1 MGNYK
6 RRRHWAFGD
15 SSGTFVNEPLF
26 DLWALR
32 ILALP
37 GVLARAKHRD
47 IFEMEDQFFKR
58 LGIPATDNPNSND
71 PEAEPTQA
79 TIKRVLKAK
88 ERKLPAFPEPLAT
101 NLISLGEEIG
111 LTELEQTLLGFYII
125 LNSTPWLDNV
135 ADQLGSN
142 LSNPLVCHALSAILH
157 FPSEA
162 ISQALSCKSTLTTA
176 GLLRFDRSAC
186 GNLRSR
192 VDLGSGVSGAL
203 MSQKNSANELLS
215 AFFQIAQPANLTV
228 EDYSH
233 VAEDIALLRP
243 LLANTCKNQTHGVN
257 ILLYGTPGTGKT
269 ELARLLASEAS
280 VPLYEVSTVDEDG
293 DPRPGEKR
301 LSVFRLS
308 QQVLKRRL
316 PCALLFDE
324 IEDAFPSRF
333 SLSPFWGQ
341 AKPVGQQKA
350 WTNQLLE
357 SNPVPAIWISNQIE
371 QIDEAFLRRFTY
383 ILQLETPSRKA
394 RRRLIENKVQPLA
407 VSERWIDR
415 LADENHIKP
424 AHIETAV
431 RAASF
436 MQVSP
441 GKSAEAAIMRTLS
454 HLSEVCGNPL
464 PPFLAS
470 SDPITYHLEYV
481 NPSFDLEAVLQGL
494 RTTPSG
500 RLCLYGPPG
509 TGKTAFGKYLAE
521 QLDKPLMV
529 RRASDLLNM
538 YVGQTEKL
546 TAQMFREAEQ
556 DGAVLLLDEADS
568 FLRDRSNAVRS
579 WEVTQVNEF
588 LTGMEH
594 FEGIFIAS
602 TNLLRDLDQ
611 AVFRRFDFKI
621 EFRPLT
627 RAQRFAL
634 CNQILRDQAQTE
646 LDASNPAVRRLE
658 ALDQLTPGDFAAA
671 LRRLRLVKKLSAST
685 FLDALAEECVHK
697 PGGQHRPIGFIN

>member
-1 MGNYK
+1 MRYH
-6 RRRHWAFGD
+6 RRSALWANGAGGVGFL
-15 SSGTFVNEPLF
+15 FEPLY

-32 ILALP
+32 MLALP
-37 GVLARAKHRD
+37 GVLSRAKRRD
-47 IFEMEDQFFKR
+47 IFEPEDEFFKR
-58 LGIPATDNPNSND
+58 LGIPTAENPNSTEPKD
-71 PEAEPTQA
+71 EPTQA
-79 TIKRVLKAK
+79 TIKRILKIK
-88 ERKLPAFPEPLAT
+88 ERKVPPFPEPLAT
-101 NLISLGEEIG
+101 NLACLSEEIG
-111 LTELEQTLLGFYII
+111 LTEIEYTLLGFYVI
-125 LNSTPWLDNV
+125 LNSTPWLDTV
-135 ADQLGSN
+135 ADQLGQG
-142 LSNPLVCHALSAILH
+142 LSNPLVCHALSTILH
-157 FPSEA
+157 FSAED
-162 ISQALSCKSTLTTA
+162 ISKALASNGTLTTA

-186 GNLRSR
+186 GSIRSR
-192 VDLGSGVSGAL
+192 IDLGGGVSGAL
-203 MSQKNSANELLS
+203 MSHKESSNDLLS
-215 AFFQIAQPANLTV
+215 AFFKMAQPASLTV
-228 EDYSH
+228 DDYSH
-233 VAEDIALLRP
+233 TAEDITLLRP
-243 LLANTCKNQTHGVN
+243 LLANTCKNQTRGIN

-269 ELARLLASEAS
+269 ELARLLASEAG

-301 LSVFRLS
+301 LAVFRLS

-316 PCALLFDE
+316 PCVLLFDE
-324 IEDAFPSRF
+324 IEDAFPSRYSMASF
-333 SLSPFWGQ
+333 FGQ
-341 AKPVGQQKA
+341 HKPVGQQKA

-357 SNPVPAIWISNQIE
+357 NNPVPAIWISNQIE

-407 VSERWIDR
+407 VSEHWIDR
-415 LADENHIKP
+415 LADEPHIKP

-431 RAASF
+431 RAASL

-441 GKSAEAAIMRTLS
+441 GKTAEAAIMRTLS

-470 SDPITYHLEYV
+470 HDPITYRLDYV
-481 NPSFDLEAVLQGL
+481 NPSFDLESVLQGL
-494 RTTPSG
+494 RATPSG

-546 TAQMFREAEQ
+546 TAQMFKEAEQ

-568 FLRDRSNAVRS
+568 FLRERSNAVRS

-627 RAQRFAL
+627 RAQRLAL

-646 LDASNPAVRRLE
+646 LDASNPVTRRLE

-671 LRRLRLVKKLSAST
+671 LRRLRLVKRLNADA

-697 PGGQHRPIGFIN
+697 PGGQHRTIGFIN